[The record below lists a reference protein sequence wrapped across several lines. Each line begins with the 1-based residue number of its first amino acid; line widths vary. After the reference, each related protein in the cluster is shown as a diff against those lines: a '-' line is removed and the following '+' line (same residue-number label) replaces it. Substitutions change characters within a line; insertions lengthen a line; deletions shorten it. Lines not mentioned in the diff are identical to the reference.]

1 MHQFEN
7 AGNHLTARRPA
18 AGVVVVAACAA
29 LLVGCADGATGIPA
43 ASGSAGPCGA
53 PSPSSSRDA
62 QASPGLAQGGV
73 RITAASSACA
83 EYEVTNP
90 EDETSDVTAVFS
102 RLSAA
107 GGALDNVTQVV
118 SSLAPGATARGR
130 IELDG
135 HGQARPG
142 AGPLVKIVQVRSV
155 PSAEASRPGGPC
167 PASGLRL
174 YADDGDAAMGLRAV
188 GLHLRNCGTS
198 AVSVN
203 GYPTLQLLDVEHRP
217 VDGVRFLSG
226 GAGIAGGTG
235 ADDPPQEI
243 VLRPGE
249 GARSTLV
256 WRNTVEAGRPVNAPY
271 VRVRAT
277 PDAAPVMVVPEIDL
291 GTTGRLGVGAWARE
305 DSRP

>member
-7 AGNHLTARRPA
+7 AGNHLTARRPTA
-18 AGVVVVAACAA
+18 AVAVVAVCAT
-29 LLVGCADGATGIPA
+29 LLVGCADGTTGSSA
-43 ASGSAGPCGA
+43 ASGSAGPCGEPL
-53 PSPSSSRDA
+53 PSASRNG

-73 RITAASSACA
+73 RITAAGAACA

-90 EDETSDVTAVFS
+90 GDETSDVTAVFS

-118 SSLAPGATARGR
+118 TSLAPGATSKGR

-135 HGQARPG
+135 HGQARSG

-203 GYPTLQLLDVEHRP
+203 GYPKLQLLDVEHRP

-256 WRNTVEAGRPVNAPY
+256 WRNTVESGSPVNAPY